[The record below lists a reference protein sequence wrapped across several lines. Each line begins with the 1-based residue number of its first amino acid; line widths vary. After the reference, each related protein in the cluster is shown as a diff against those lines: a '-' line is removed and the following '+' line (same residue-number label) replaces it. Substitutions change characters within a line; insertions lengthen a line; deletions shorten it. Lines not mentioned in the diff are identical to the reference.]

1 MIDKKIKGILPA
13 LITPFT
19 NSGEINEKKL
29 RNFLQFLIPQVNGLY
44 PCGSYGSGPLMTV
57 SQRKLVAEIVAEE
70 VAGKIPIL
78 LHVGTADTNT
88 TIELA
93 KHAESLKISAIACL
107 TPYYYLHDFNTIAE
121 HFKKVINA
129 VNIPV
134 ILYHNPKYTN
144 FLSFTPS
151 QLEKLSEIGLG
162 GIKDSS
168 ANITFFY
175 ECVAT
180 IKKPD
185 FIFLAG
191 SQTVLLPALLG
202 GGDGCVSG
210 LSNLFPRLVN
220 KIYEHVINEKF
231 KEALELQRKVN
242 HLRKIT
248 GSGIPVPFYHAAL
261 KLKGIDIGFPK
272 EPHLPYTKEDEEK
285 IRKPILE
292 AIKLE
297 ESFI

>member
-1 MIDKKIKGILPA
+1 MIKKKIKGIMPA

-19 NSGEINEKKL
+19 KTGEVDKKKL
-29 RNFLQFLIPQVNGLY
+29 RYFLQFLIPQVNGLY

-78 LHVGTADTNT
+78 LHVGTADTKT

-93 KHAESLKISAIACL
+93 KHAEKLKISAIACL
-107 TPYYYLHDFNTIAE
+107 TPYYYLHNFNTIAE
-121 HFKKVINA
+121 HFRKVINA

-134 ILYHNPKYTN
+134 FLYHNPKYTN

-162 GIKDSS
+162 GLKDSS

-180 IKKPD
+180 IKKPN
-185 FIFLAG
+185 FTFLAG
-191 SQTVLLPALLG
+191 SQTILLPALLG
-202 GGDGCVSG
+202 GADGCVSG

-220 KIYEHVINEKF
+220 KIYEYVINKKY

-261 KLKGIDIGFPK
+261 KLRGIDIGFPK
-272 EPHLPYTKEDEEK
+272 EPHLPYSKEDEERIK
-285 IRKPILE
+285 KPILE
-292 AIKLE
+292 AIELE
-297 ESFI
+297 ERFS

>member
-19 NSGEINEKKL
+19 KTGDIDEKKL
-29 RNFLQFLIPQVNGLY
+29 RNFLQFLIPQVHGVY

-57 SQRKLVAEIVAEE
+57 AQRKHVAEIVVEE
-70 VAGKIPIL
+70 VADKIPIV
-78 LHVGTADTNT
+78 LHVGTADTQT

-93 KHAESLKISAIACL
+93 KHAESLNVSAIACL
-107 TPYYYLHDFNTIAE
+107 TPYYYLHNFNTIAE
-121 HFKKVINA
+121 HFKRVIDS

-134 ILYHNPKYTN
+134 FVYHNPKYTN

-151 QLEKLSEIGLG
+151 QLEKLSEIGLSG
-162 GIKDSS
+162 LKDSS

-185 FIFLAG
+185 FTFLAG

-220 KIYEHVINEKF
+220 KIYEYVINKKF

-248 GSGIPVPFYHAAL
+248 GSGIPVPFYHTAL
-261 KLKGIDIGFPK
+261 KLRGIDIGFPK

-297 ESFI
+297 ESFS